1 MVVESYTFA
10 NFDKEKY
17 MSLTTFRKTGEAV
30 ITPVLFHTKHY
41 KHYPAQA
48 SNE

>member
-1 MVVESYTFA
+1 MVVETDTFI
-10 NFDKEKY
+10 NLDKEKY

-30 ITPVLFHTKHY
+30 ITPVLLHAKHY
-41 KHYPAQA
+41 KHYLAQA